1 MVRESYCG
9 LCDDCQLGHP
19 DFMETVTRLRKYLD
33 RFRANWWI
41 HCFPEKEGFSFADFR
56 QGLDWFI
63 KHTDCPGCKGGK
75 GIDLCPVRSCARER
89 GIEHCSLCPDLEAC
103 DRFEILMVQFPDVK
117 ANLRRRQLK
126 IKAKRLHQQLAAGK
140 TEA

>member
-19 DFMETVTRLRKYLD
+19 DFMETVTRLKKYLD

-41 HCFPEKEGFSFADFR
+41 HCFPEKEGFNFADFR
-56 QGLDWFI
+56 QGLFWFI
-63 KHTDCPGCKGGK
+63 KHTDCPVCKGVK
-75 GIDLCPVRSCARER
+75 GFDLCPVRSCARER
-89 GIEHCSLCPDLEAC
+89 GMEHCSLCPDLETC
-103 DRFEILMVQFPDVK
+103 DKFEVLMVQFPDVK

-126 IKAKRLHQQLAAGK
+126 IKAKRIHQQLAAGK
-140 TEA
+140 TEG